1 MEPAGAERHGREGRR
16 PSEAG
21 ASESNAYKTGV
32 VAAALWA
39 ARTRR
44 TATRL
49 QLPVACRG
57 VHPQYLGANT
67 EDIFHHYGGRL
78 HELVP
83 FRLDLCRKGL
93 VQ

>member
-1 MEPAGAERHGREGRR
+1 MEPAGAGDIDGKAGGQARRER
-16 PSEAG
+16 
-21 ASESNAYKTGV
+21 ASQTPYKTGV

>member
-1 MEPAGAERHGREGRR
+1 
-16 PSEAG
+16 
-21 ASESNAYKTGV
+21 
-32 VAAALWA
+32 
-39 ARTRR
+39 
-44 TATRL
+44 
-49 QLPVACRG
+49 LPVACRG
-57 VHPQYLGANT
+57 VHPQHLGANT